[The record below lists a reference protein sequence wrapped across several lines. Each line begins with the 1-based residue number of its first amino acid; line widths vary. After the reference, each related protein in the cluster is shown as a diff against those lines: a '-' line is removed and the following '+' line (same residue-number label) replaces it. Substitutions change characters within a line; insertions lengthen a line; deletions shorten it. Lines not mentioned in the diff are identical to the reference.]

1 MCVDASM
8 SGTLKRIQKPTGA
21 NANGRIFM
29 ICRRLLPVW
38 VMAFGVAAC
47 LAAEPSFP
55 GVGLRDGESL
65 TYSVRWGF
73 IPAIGKIVISAQKV
87 GEGDSAILRVTTTTS
102 TWGIA
107 RGLFAFDGR
116 GVSEYN
122 AVTGLLMSNSEWS
135 AYRDKVVKDS
145 ITFDYAKSTAHF
157 IDYISPEKTH
167 DVPMPAGNPSDLI
180 NALIQTRGWTIAPG
194 QQRDSL
200 VIFKDDF
207 YQLTIHADDAEYAWT
222 VFGVF
227 KTLPLIPRMEKTAP
241 KGMFKRGST
250 VKVWIETEDTRRLPV
265 RFEVGFGFGS
275 GTASLTDYTPP
286 K

>member
-1 MCVDASM
+1 M
-8 SGTLKRIQKPTGA
+8 SANLKRIQKPNGA
-21 NANGRIFM
+21 NANDRISM
-29 ICRRLLPVW
+29 ICRCVLLACFTV
-38 VMAFGVAAC
+38 VGVASLRATDTP
-47 LAAEPSFP
+47 LS

-73 IPAIGKIVISAQKV
+73 IPAVGKIVISAQKV
-87 GEGDSAILRVTTTTS
+87 GEGSSAILRVTTTTS

-135 AYRDKVVKDS
+135 AYRDKQVKDS
-145 ITFDYAKSTAHF
+145 ITFNYGKSTASF
-157 IDYISPEKTH
+157 VDYINPEKSH
-167 DVPMPAGNPSDLI
+167 EVPMPSGNPADLI
-180 NALIQTRGWTIAPG
+180 NALIQTRAWTIAPG
-194 QQRDSL
+194 QQRDAL

-207 YQLTIHADDAEYAWT
+207 YQLTIHAEDPEVAFT
-222 VFGVF
+222 MFGVF
-227 KTLPLIPRMEKTAP
+227 KTLPLVPRMEKTPP

-250 VKVWIETEDTRRLPV
+250 VRVWIETDDARRLPI

-275 GTASLTDYTPP
+275 GVASLTDYTPP